1 MKVVVARRLVHHIE
15 SDRAVGQLGQE
26 VAAAILARKEGGAIV
41 LLGCGSF
48 FDIDTCQRG
57 SLTGEHCLGDAP
69 FAAVEVEV
77 FDQVLFW
84 LGANCLPVGT
94 GCGARLGGGGGRCG
108 GLSGGGRFLIQINP
122 ILRLGRQV
130 FGYKSCKSF
139 FIFSF
144 RTLDEKISKFNQ
156 SPVDGLNFH
165 FRYS

>member
-1 MKVVVARRLVHHIE
+1 MEVVVARRLVHHIE
-15 SDRAVGQLGQE
+15 GDRAIGQLCQE
-26 VAAAILARKEGGAIV
+26 VATAVLARKEGGAIV

-144 RTLDEKISKFNQ
+144 RTLDEKNSKFNQ
-156 SPVDGLNFH
+156 SPVDRLNFH